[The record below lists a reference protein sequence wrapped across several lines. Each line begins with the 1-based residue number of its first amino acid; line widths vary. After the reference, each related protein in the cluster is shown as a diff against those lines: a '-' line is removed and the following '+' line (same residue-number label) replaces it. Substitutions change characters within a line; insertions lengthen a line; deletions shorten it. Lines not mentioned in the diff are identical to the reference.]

1 MLISKNIFFLLIF
14 VIGGILL
21 QIFLSK
27 RKSKWFGLILPMICL
42 IFSLIVVLGNTPM
55 YTSGELTMQQLAP
68 DGTVIEESI
77 IEQHKQPIMNTG
89 TAIFQMLIVFLL
101 YNIPTAILL
110 IVYFACR
117 ENIRKNSQ
125 LEKMNIQDLE

>member
-14 VIGGILL
+14 VVGGILL

-27 RKSKWFGLILPMICL
+27 RKNKWLGLILPLLCL
-42 IFSLIVVLGNTPM
+42 LLSIIPVLSVPM

-68 DGTVIEESI
+68 NGTVIEESI
-77 IEQHKQPIMNTG
+77 IEQHQQPIVNTSS
-89 TAIFQMLIVFLL
+89 AILQIIIIFLL

-110 IVYFACR
+110 VVYFACR
-117 ENIRKNSQ
+117 ESIKKNSQ

>member
-14 VIGGILL
+14 VVGGILL

-27 RKSKWFGLILPMICL
+27 RKNKWLGLILPLLCL
-42 IFSLIVVLGNTPM
+42 LFSIIPVLSVPM

-68 DGTVIEESI
+68 DGTVIEENI
-77 IEQHKQPIMNTG
+77 IEQHQQPIVNSG
-89 TAIFQMLIVFLL
+89 SAIFQVIIIFLL

-110 IVYFACR
+110 VVYFACR
-117 ENIRKNSQ
+117 ESIKKNSQ